1 MNINI
6 EKIHQH
12 YEHAC
17 MKHPNFCDA
26 LIASQLPNSPLE
38 ENSDRAL
45 LDTFLSDIRNN
56 NSKDE
61 KDGNV
66 LFSNLLDEEKW
77 EVLLAITDGDKTQAI
92 EECYDAIAV
101 LLRVIDVL
109 EGRQKLGR
117 PENVS

>member
-1 MNINI
+1 MNI
-6 EKIHQH
+6 EKIQQH
-12 YEHAC
+12 YDHARE
-17 MKHPNFCDA
+17 KHPNFCDA
-26 LIASQLPNSPLE
+26 LIANQLPNSPLE
-38 ENSDRAL
+38 EDSDRAL
-45 LDTFLSDIRNN
+45 LDKFLSDIRNN

-77 EVLLAITDGDKTQAI
+77 EVLLAIADGDKTQAI

-117 PENVS
+117 LENVS